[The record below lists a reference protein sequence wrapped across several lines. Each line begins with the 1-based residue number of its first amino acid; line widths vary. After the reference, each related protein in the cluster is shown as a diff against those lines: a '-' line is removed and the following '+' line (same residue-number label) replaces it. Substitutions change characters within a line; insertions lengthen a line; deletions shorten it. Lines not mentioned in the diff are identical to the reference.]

1 MGSHGFAY
9 YEDSM
14 QPATAI
20 APSLNLMCLAY
31 L

>member
-14 QPATAI
+14 QPAI
-20 APSLNLMCLAY
+20 APFLNLMCLAY